1 MSAIPGRIRTAAGVF
16 CWGCAILS
24 LIFTVFWQ
32 RRLFRPAKIAIAAAA
47 PEEPAPVA
55 RSAELERILQR
66 RLDVLKRAAAW
77 DESWDGGDDASPDG
91 ILNRPLLALRGV
103 VSSGGR
109 QWAAVAVE
117 GAAGTVLAV
126 PGQSLNG
133 VRILTIGQTGMTCQW
148 RGQKFFV
155 PLE

>member
-1 MSAIPGRIRTAAGVF
+1 MLGLRDPFGDF
-16 CWGCAILS
+16 H
-24 LIFTVFWQ
+24 
-32 RRLFRPAKIAIAAAA
+32 RLLAA
-47 PEEPAPVA
+47 PALSSRKNRRRGGGPRRTDAGP

-66 RLDVLKRAAAW
+66 RIDVLKRAAAW
-77 DESWDGGDDASPDG
+77 EEPWDDDVSPDG

-103 VSSGGR
+103 VLSGGG

-117 GAAGTVLAV
+117 GSARTVLVV

-133 VRILTIGQTGMTCQW
+133 VEILTIGQTGMTCRW

>member
-1 MSAIPGRIRTAAGVF
+1 MSANLGKIKTAAVAF
-16 CWGCAILS
+16 CWACAILS
-24 LIFTVFWQ
+24 VISTAFWQ
-32 RRLFRPAKIAIAAAA
+32 RRLFRPVKIAVAAA
-47 PEEPAPVA
+47 VA

-66 RLDVLKRAAAW
+66 RIDVLKRAAAW
-77 DESWDGGDDASPDG
+77 EEPWDNDVSPDG

-103 VSSGGR
+103 VLSGGG

-117 GAAGTVLAV
+117 GSARTVLVV

-133 VRILTIGQTGMTCQW
+133 VEILTIGQTGMTCRW

>member
-1 MSAIPGRIRTAAGVF
+1 MSANLGKIKTAAVAF
-16 CWGCAILS
+16 CWACAILS
-24 LIFTVFWQ
+24 VISTAFWQ
-32 RRLFRPAKIAIAAAA
+32 RRLFRPVKIAVAAAV
-47 PEEPAPVA
+47 PEEPMPVA

-66 RLDVLKRAAAW
+66 RIDVLKRAAAW
-77 DESWDGGDDASPDG
+77 EEPWDNDVSPDG

-103 VSSGGR
+103 VLSGGG

-117 GAAGTVLAV
+117 GSARTVLVV

-133 VRILTIGQTGMTCQW
+133 VEILTIGQTGMTCRW

>member
-1 MSAIPGRIRTAAGVF
+1 MSANPGKIRTAAGVF

-24 LIFTVFWQ
+24 LTFTVFWQ
-32 RRLFRPAKIAIAAAA
+32 RRLFRPAKIAVAAA
-47 PEEPAPVA
+47 PGEAAPVA

-77 DESWDGGDDASPDG
+77 DESWDGGDDVSSDG

-103 VSSGGR
+103 VSSDGGR
-109 QWAAVAVE
+109 WAAVAVE
-117 GAAGTVLAV
+117 GSARTVLAV

>member
-1 MSAIPGRIRTAAGVF
+1 MSANPGRIRTAASVF
-16 CWGCAILS
+16 CWGCALLS
-24 LIFTVFWQ
+24 LFSTVFWQ
-32 RRLFRPAKIAIAAAA
+32 RRLFRSVKISAAAV
-47 PEEPAPVA
+47 PEEAASAA
-55 RSAELERILQR
+55 RSAELEQILQR
-66 RLDVLKRAAAW
+66 RLDDLKRTAAW
-77 DESWDGGDDASPDG
+77 DGAWDGEDGVSPDG
-91 ILNRPLLALRGV
+91 VLNRPLLALRGV
-103 VSSGGR
+103 VSSGGV

-117 GAAGTVLAV
+117 GSARTVLAA

>member
-1 MSAIPGRIRTAAGVF
+1 MSANPGKIKMAAGAL
-16 CWGCAILS
+16 CWGCAVLS
-24 LIFTVFWQ
+24 LISTAFWQ
-32 RRLFRPAKIAIAAAA
+32 RRLFHPVKIAVAAAA
-47 PEEPAPVA
+47 PEEPMPVA
-55 RSAELERILQR
+55 RSAELERILQQ

-77 DESWDGGDDASPDG
+77 EESWDGEEDISSDA

-103 VSSGGR
+103 ISSGGR

-117 GAAGTVLAV
+117 GSARTVLAV

-133 VRILTIGQTGMTCQW
+133 VRILAIGQTGMTCQW